1 MTTLTT
7 KLCVI
12 GGGPTAVAALFEARE
27 RGIPALALEA
37 GATPLAS
44 LHAHIEG
51 LVYLSPASHWEVGGL
66 PLDCRDALECS
77 REDVLHY
84 YARVIQMG
92 RLDIR
97 CRHRCVGLR
106 PDADGVTVEVE
117 TPEGRREV
125 RAEQVLVTA
134 WYERRPLPPDAVE
147 PGSGVEVREGLRS
160 AAEVAGRRVAVLG
173 GGISGFEQ
181 AGTLMMAGQP
191 VTLLM
196 RGEARG
202 IHRLPHFARLVEA
215 TGSRLVRNASAVRV
229 TREGVTYHQYGEAH
243 HLPCDVLVAACGARL
258 SPHVLELLTRAG
270 VLTEDEARGLRESVS
285 LEEVKQAHP
294 DQSAA
299 EQERLAV
306 ESRPDLWPL
315 VFEGRR
321 RVRLAG
327 GPLHVGASNAG
338 VMVSIATAVFAVR
351 ALAGAPVPAGMA
363 PPLARALLNL
373 EALLQ
378 VLRDGV
384 PPERVESLRPLA
396 VGSWSRAWVHPHL
409 LERPTAQSVERA
421 TGLDPTRFL
430 LPPGLGASDMERE
443 LLGLADGTTSIG
455 EIADANELTAPEER
469 AKLVATFR
477 KLWTRNVLTWLP
489 PLDAGR

>member
-1 MTTLTT
+1 MTLLTT

-12 GGGPTAVAALFEARE
+12 GGGPTAVAALFEARA

-51 LVYLSPASHWEVGGL
+51 LVYLSPAMHWEVGGL
-66 PLDCRDALECS
+66 PLDCRDALECG

-117 TPEGRREV
+117 TPEGRIEV
-125 RAEQVLVTA
+125 RAEEVLVTA

-147 PGSGVEVREGLRS
+147 PGSRVEVREGLRS

-181 AGTLMMAGQP
+181 AGALMMAGQP

-196 RGEARG
+196 RGESRG
-202 IHRLPHFARLVEA
+202 LHRLPHFARLVEA
-215 TGSRLVRNASAVRV
+215 TGSRLVPNASAVRV
-229 TREGVTYHQYGEAH
+229 TREGVTYHQDGEAR

-258 SPHVLELLTRAG
+258 SPHVLALLTRAG
-270 VLTEDEARGLRESVS
+270 VLTEDEVRGLRESVS
-285 LEEVKQAHP
+285 LEEAKHEHP
-294 DQSAA
+294 HHSPA

-351 ALAGAPVPAGMA
+351 AMAGAPVPSGMT
-363 PPLARALLNL
+363 PPLARTLLNL
-373 EALLQ
+373 ESLIQ
-378 VLRDGV
+378 VLRKDV

-409 LERPTAQSVERA
+409 LESPTARSVERA

-443 LLGLADGTTSIG
+443 LLGLADGTSSIG
-455 EIADANELTAPEER
+455 EIADANEMTDPAER

-489 PLDAGR
+489 PLDADR

>member
-12 GGGPTAVAALFEARE
+12 GGGPTAVAALFEARA

-66 PLDCRDALECS
+66 PLDCRDSLECE

-117 TPEGRREV
+117 TPEGRIEV
-125 RAEQVLVTA
+125 RAEEVLVTA
-134 WYERRPLPPDAVE
+134 WYERRPLPPDSVE
-147 PGSGVEVREGLRS
+147 PGSRVEVREGLRS
-160 AAEVAGRRVAVLG
+160 AAEMAGRRVAVLG

-181 AGTLMMAGQP
+181 AGALMMAGQP

-196 RGEARG
+196 RGAPRG
-202 IHRLPHFARLVEA
+202 MHRLPHFARLVEA
-215 TGSRLVRNASAVRV
+215 TGSRLVPNASAVRV
-229 TREGVTYHQYGEAH
+229 TRDGVTYHEGGEAR

-258 SPHVLELLTRAG
+258 SPHVLELLTRAR
-270 VLTEDEARGLRESVS
+270 VLTADEVRGLRESVS
-285 LEEVKQAHP
+285 LEEAKQAHP
-294 DQSAA
+294 DWTAA

-351 ALAGAPVPAGMA
+351 AMAGARVPAGMA

-378 VLRDGV
+378 VLRDDV

-409 LERPTAQSVERA
+409 LERPTAQSVERT

-443 LLGLADGTTSIG
+443 LLGLADGTTSIA
-455 EIADANELTAPEER
+455 EIADANEMTDPVER

-477 KLWTRNVLTWLP
+477 NLWSRNVLTWLP
-489 PLDAGR
+489 PQDAER

>member
-1 MTTLTT
+1 MTILTT

-12 GGGPTAVAALFEARE
+12 GGGPTAVAALFEARA
-27 RGIPALALEA
+27 RGIPALALES

-44 LHAHIEG
+44 LHDHIEG

-66 PLDCRDALECS
+66 PLDCRDALECE

-106 PDADGVTVEVE
+106 PDSDGVAVEVE
-117 TPEGRREV
+117 TPEGRIEV
-125 RAEQVLVTA
+125 RAEEVLVTA
-134 WYERRPLPPDAVE
+134 WYERRPLPPDSVE
-147 PGSGVEVREGLRS
+147 PGSRVVVREGLRS

-181 AGTLMMAGQP
+181 AGALMMAGQP

-196 RGEARG
+196 RGAPRG
-202 IHRLPHFARLVEA
+202 MHRLPHFARLVEA
-215 TGSRLVRNASAVRV
+215 TGSRLVPNASAVRV
-229 TREGVTYHQYGEAH
+229 TRDGVTYHEGGEAR

-270 VLTEDEARGLRESVS
+270 VLTGDEVRGLRESVS
-285 LEEVKQAHP
+285 LEEAKQAHP
-294 DQSAA
+294 DWTAA

-351 ALAGAPVPAGMA
+351 AMAGARVPPCMA

-378 VLRDGV
+378 VLREEV
-384 PPERVESLRPLA
+384 PPARVESLRPLA

-409 LERPTAQSVERA
+409 LERPTAQSVERT

-443 LLGLADGTTSIG
+443 LLGLADGTTSIA
-455 EIADANELTAPEER
+455 EIADANEMTDPAER

-477 KLWTRNVLTWLP
+477 NLWSRNVLTWLP
-489 PLDAGR
+489 PQDAER

>member
-1 MTTLTT
+1 MTNLTT
-7 KLCVI
+7 MLCVI

-44 LHAHIEG
+44 LQAHIEG

-84 YARVIQMG
+84 YARVIQLG

-97 CRHRCVGLR
+97 CRHRCVDLR
-106 PDADGVTVEVE
+106 PDADGVTVVVE
-117 TPEGRREV
+117 TPEGLCEV

-147 PGSGVEVREGLRS
+147 PGSRVEVREGLRS

-202 IHRLPHFARLVEA
+202 LHRLPHFERLMEA
-215 TGSRLVRNASAVRV
+215 TGSRLVPNVRAVHV
-229 TREGVTYHQYGEAH
+229 IHDGVTYQEDGETR

-258 SPHVLELLTRAG
+258 SPHVLELLTRAR
-270 VLTEDEARGLRESVS
+270 VLTHEEARRLSGSVS
-285 LEEVKQAHP
+285 LEEAKQAHP
-294 DQSAA
+294 AGTAA
-299 EQERLAV
+299 DQERLAV

-351 ALAGAPVPAGMA
+351 AMAGAPVPAGMA

-373 EALLQ
+373 EPLLQ
-378 VLRDGV
+378 VLRADV

-409 LERPTAQSVERA
+409 LESPTARSLERA
-421 TGLDPTRFL
+421 TGVDPTRFL
-430 LPPGLGASDMERE
+430 LPIGRGASDMERE
-443 LLGLADGTTSIG
+443 LLGLADGTASIG
-455 EIADANELTAPEER
+455 EIADANEMHTREER
-469 AKLVATFR
+469 AKLVALFR
-477 KLWTRNVLTWLP
+477 KLWTRNALTWLP
-489 PLDAGR
+489 PRDAAH